1 MINDTPTIVSL
12 IKKALNSINPGS
24 RWANDADIAEFLK
37 MSPQALSNHKSK
49 KSIPHKAILEICLF
63 FKWPVEDLLTK
74 GREDEFLQVAKMENK
89 IYEDDSNCNFDEI
102 IARIKGALNWIHDS
116 FGEDYITI
124 AGFISH
130 TSIDDVYRDLLENM
144 FYEDEAIKVMFP
156 GSNLEDHKNP
166 SGENE
171 DISDEL
177 KKARER
183 VKELTELELQED
195 FGMPSST
202 PAPRSI
208 DLFELWNFTLGIDL
222 YYRRVDTIDPVPEY
236 LEEYKNTI
244 GKYRD
249 VYFLLGDPINTEP
262 K

>member
-1 MINDTPTIVSL
+1 MLNDTPTIVSL
-12 IKKALNSINPGS
+12 IKKALLSINPGP

-63 FKWPVEDLLTK
+63 FKWPVEELLTK
-74 GREDEFLQVAKMENK
+74 GREEEFLQIAKLENK
-89 IYEDDSNCNFDEI
+89 VYEDEGTYDFDDLI
-102 IARIKGALNWIHDS
+102 MRIKGALNWIHDS
-116 FGEDYITI
+116 LGEDYITI

-130 TSIDDVYRDLLENM
+130 TSIDDVYRDLLEDT

-156 GSNLEDHKNP
+156 GSKLEDHNKVDDD
-166 SGENE
+166 

-177 KKARER
+177 KKARQR

-195 FGMPSST
+195 YGMPSST
-202 PAPRSI
+202 PDPRCI

-222 YYRRVDTIDPVPEY
+222 YFRRLDTLDPQPEY
-236 LEEYKNTI
+236 IDEYKNTI
-244 GKYRD
+244 GKYKD
-249 VYFLLGDPINTEP
+249 VYFLLGDPNTTDS
-262 K
+262 

>member
-1 MINDTPTIVSL
+1 MINNTPTIVSL
-12 IKKALNSINPGS
+12 IKKALVSINPGP

-49 KSIPHKAILEICLF
+49 KSIPHKAIIDICLF

-74 GREDEFLQVAKMENK
+74 GREDEFLQIAKMEKK
-89 IYEDDSNCNFDEI
+89 IYEDNRTYNFDDLI
-102 IARIKGALNWIHDS
+102 SRIKGALNWIHDS

-130 TSIDDVYRDLLENM
+130 ASIDDVYRDLLEDS

-156 GSNLEDHKNP
+156 ASNLEDFNN
-166 SGENE
+166 SVDDDE

-195 FGMPSST
+195 YGMPSST
-202 PAPRSI
+202 PDPRCI
-208 DLFELWNFTLGIDL
+208 DLFEIWNFTLGIDL
-222 YYRRVDTIDPVPEY
+222 YYRRLDTLDPPPEY
-236 LEEYKNTI
+236 LDELKNTI

-249 VYFLLGDPINTEP
+249 VYFLLGDPTNSDD
-262 K
+262 